1 MSSIDPRPEIRSLE
15 RAIGSMHRDLAVQ
28 IDGVGSEVGQVRGD
42 LAMTKDEL
50 AALRREFEEY
60 VQTAARQANVQEST
74 TVVGN
79 LRAELERQF
88 GHYGVVRRTS
98 TGILQAFDVGN
109 VTNKVVSQVS
119 EELMIQTPRY
129 WLAPAIVALAAW
141 SRDDQEVAEKSV
153 REAFSRDKNKTSLF
167 FALILRRQGRLD
179 EALRWLRHYLTSLD
193 PLALGR
199 EFSVIL
205 EATSY
210 DAFGPAGQALLSEV
224 MTRWCAEL
232 RTRSEIVEDQIQTWI
247 RELGTNR
254 EMLDAN
260 EYTTI
265 ARYAPD
271 WSTFATQLE
280 QASALPVIIDK
291 YETIKAFDAPIPSS
305 LEDILDEILDTLTE
319 EFDEEELPLRREV
332 LYHEAVIETRGDLD
346 LARDRGDHLQ
356 KALEERIDVV
366 SMQTRAAMTPEL
378 LGVGTQTQRIAIGV
392 GQDDFRTGVGRFCAA
407 YRGQAVDRLTLQFSP
422 THSNY
427 ATTYGF
433 PGLTVTT
440 SDDEADVTARI
451 AAAWKQ
457 SFDAHVAKISF
468 KNSWYYKPAAIAGVV
483 ALISFFINIWLGVV
497 VLLAGAGIVYYQGE
511 EARRKCDA
519 AIAAA
524 RAAQAAAIEH
534 TTGAFRDAVA
544 EFVDARLLYGELD
557 AQEAELLRLIDT
569 WPTAD
574 STSSEGAA

>member
-1 MSSIDPRPEIRSLE
+1 VSNIDPRPEIRSLE
-15 RAIGSMHRDLAVQ
+15 KAVDSMHRDLAVQ

-50 AALRREFEEY
+50 TALRREFEEY
-60 VQTAARQANVQEST
+60 AQTAARQANVQEST

-88 GHYGVVRRTS
+88 GHYAVVRRTS
-98 TGILQAFDVGN
+98 TGMLQAFDVGN
-109 VTNKVVSQVS
+109 VTNQVVSQVS

-141 SRDDQEVAEKSV
+141 SRDDEEVAEKSV

-199 EFSVIL
+199 EFSIIL

-254 EMLDAN
+254 EMINGN

-265 ARYAPD
+265 ATYAPD
-271 WSTFATQLE
+271 WSTFAAQLE

-291 YETIKAFDAPIPSS
+291 YEAIKSFDAPIPSS
-305 LEDILDEILDTLTE
+305 LEDILDDILDTLTE

-407 YRGQAVDRLTLQFSP
+407 YRGQAVDNLKLTFSP

-433 PGLTVTT
+433 PGLTVQTN
-440 SDDEADVTARI
+440 DDEQDVVSRI
-451 AAAWKQ
+451 SAAWKK
-457 SFDAHVAKISF
+457 SFDAHIAKISF

-483 ALISFFINIWLGVV
+483 ALISFFINVWLGVL

-511 EARRKCDA
+511 EARQKCA
-519 AIAAA
+519 ADIAAA
-524 RAAQAAAIEH
+524 KAAQASAVEH
-534 TTGAFRDAVA
+534 TTGIFRDCVA
-544 EFVDARLLYGELD
+544 QFIDARLLYGDLD

-569 WPTAD
+569 WPTAN
-574 STSSEGAA
+574 STPLEGAS

>member
-1 MSSIDPRPEIRSLE
+1 MSNYDPTPALRSLE
-15 RAIGSMHRDLAVQ
+15 DRIDVMRREVSVQ
-28 IDGVGSEVGQVRGD
+28 FDGVGSEMGRIRGD
-42 LAMTKDEL
+42 IALTTGEL
-50 AALRREFEEY
+50 TALRKDFSEY
-60 VQTAARQANVQEST
+60 VQRAVHQANVQEST

-141 SRDDQEVAEKSV
+141 SRDDKQVAEKSV

-199 EFSVIL
+199 EFSIIL

-210 DAFGPAGQALLSEV
+210 DAFGPAGQAVLSEV

-232 RTRSEIVEDQIQTWI
+232 RTRSEIVEDQVQTWI

-254 EMLDAN
+254 EMIN
-260 EYTTI
+260 GNGFKTI
-265 ARYAPD
+265 ATYAPD
-271 WSTFATQLE
+271 WPTFAAQLE

-291 YETIKAFDAPIPSS
+291 YEEIKAFDAPIPTS
-305 LEDILDEILDTLTE
+305 LEDILDDILDPLTE

-356 KALEERIDVV
+356 KALDERIDVV

-407 YRGQAVDRLTLQFSP
+407 YRGQAVDSLKLTFSP

-427 ATTYGF
+427 ATTYGC
-433 PGLTVTT
+433 PGLTVQTY
-440 SDDEADVTARI
+440 DNEQDVVSRI
-451 AAAWKQ
+451 SAAWEKA
-457 SFDAHVAKISF
+457 FDAHIAKISF
-468 KNSWYYKPAAIAGVV
+468 KNSWYYKPAAIAAGA
-483 ALISFFINIWLGVV
+483 ALISFFINTVLGIL
-497 VLLAGAGIVYYQGE
+497 VLLIGAGIVYYQGE
-511 EARRKCDA
+511 QARQKCA
-519 AIAAA
+519 ANVATAKT
-524 RAAQAAAIEH
+524 AQASAVEH
-534 TTGAFRDAVA
+534 TTGIFRDSVA
-544 EFVDARLLYGELD
+544 QFIDARLLYGELD

-569 WPTAD
+569 WPTAN
-574 STSSEGAA
+574 STPLEGTS